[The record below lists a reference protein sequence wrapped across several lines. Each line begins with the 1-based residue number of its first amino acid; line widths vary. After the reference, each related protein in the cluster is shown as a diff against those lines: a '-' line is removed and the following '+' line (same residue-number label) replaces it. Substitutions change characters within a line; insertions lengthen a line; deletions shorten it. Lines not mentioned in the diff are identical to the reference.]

1 MNARD
6 NVINLTVHNLPTG
19 HVVLHYNQCVL
30 QLNQPRL
37 HPASSTQSSSSCL
50 FIYDERRTQQQ
61 NNVLKLERPTINHVM
76 RGGGR
81 EGKPH
86 TINHNSNEGALGTT
100 QLEGVCQ
107 APIINKHMGRHTTNM
122 LLITRETCCYL
133 VRFSFAFGTRQTIIY
148 YQKIMHHHYFYHKR
162 SNSLLSA
169 TPQKPS

>member
-1 MNARD
+1 MSII
-6 NVINLTVHNLPTG
+6 NVFYSFKSASVPSS
-19 HVVLHYNQCVL
+19 
-30 QLNQPRL
+30 R
-37 HPASSTQSSSSCL
+37 SSTQSSSSCL

-122 LLITRETCCYL
+122 LLIITRETCSCL
-133 VRFSFAFGTRQTIIY
+133 VRFSFAFGTRQTIQY
-148 YQKIMHHHYFYHKR
+148 YQKIMHHLCFYHKR
-162 SNSLLSA
+162 SNTSEAIFFSLHIQWGDIRLG
-169 TPQKPS
+169 QR